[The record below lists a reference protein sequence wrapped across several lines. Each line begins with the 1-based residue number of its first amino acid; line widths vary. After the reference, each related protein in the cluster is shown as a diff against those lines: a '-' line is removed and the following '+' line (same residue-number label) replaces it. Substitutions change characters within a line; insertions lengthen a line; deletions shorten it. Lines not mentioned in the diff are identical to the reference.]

1 MYDQDKIDR
10 GNRNF
15 SSISHYGNEIENNVL
30 LKLHYALIKFM
41 NKKEEIQK
49 NYSEKSRIEL
59 MKNNQSSDTAQK
71 IFTDL
76 RKELEAISIPSTSCT
91 K

>member
-15 SSISHYGNEIENNVL
+15 SSISHYWNEIENNVL
-30 LKLHYALIKFM
+30 LKLHYSLIKFM
-41 NKKEEIQK
+41 KKKEEIQK

-59 MKNNQSSDTAQK
+59 MKNNQISDSAQK

-76 RKELEAISIPSTSCT
+76 RKELEAIIIPSTSCT